1 MTKRPIHIKPVPPQP
16 FSAAA
21 ELGVQF
27 NRLGQAW
34 RRELDNELQAY
45 GLTDATWRPLFF
57 LGRLGDGIRQKDLA
71 QALGIEGPSL
81 VRLLDNLEAQ
91 DLVQRRDSPTDRRS
105 KALYMTQTGRA
116 ISAQVREV
124 ADRIAAELLANVSE
138 NEFAVSR
145 HMLEKID
152 EALRARSG
160 KKRSHKDD

>member
-1 MTKRPIHIKPVPPQP
+1 
-16 FSAAA
+16 
-21 ELGVQF
+21 
-27 NRLGQAW
+27 
-34 RRELDNELQAY
+34 
-45 GLTDATWRPLFF
+45 
-57 LGRLGDGIRQKDLA
+57 
-71 QALGIEGPSL
+71 
-81 VRLLDNLEAQ
+81 
-91 DLVQRRDSPTDRRS
+91 
-105 KALYMTQTGRA
+105 MTQTGRA